1 MVHLAYDRKTLKILG
16 FIITEEEINPNEVFG
31 QFQNYEVIK
40 TKLEPPFTGYTKYIV
55 EFGENNEVIG
65 YKMNEEN
72 KQEDNKVGE

>member
-16 FIITEEEINPNEVFG
+16 FIITEEEINPNEVFE

-40 TKLEPPFTGYTKYIV
+40 TEVEPPFIGYTKCIV
-55 EFGENNEVIG
+55 EFDENNEVIG